1 MNKNGIKLVVFDIAG
16 TTVRD
21 NGNVATA
28 FLDAFAKFGYEIKKE
43 EAQQVMGFRKID
55 AIRILL
61 DKGYPNIKENK
72 EELINQI
79 HEVFTDNMIRF
90 YKADEEL
97 QPLPFAEDV
106 FDWLRKKGV
115 RLALDTGFTK
125 EITDTMLERLDWKS
139 GSNIDYVISSDEVAQ
154 GRPHP
159 DMIFAIMEKLHIGNP
174 ASVAKVGDTEVDVEE
189 GRHAGCGLVV
199 SVTTGAYSRK
209 KLEQYHPD
217 YIIDSLS
224 ELKSIIQ

>member
-1 MNKNGIKLVVFDIAG
+1 MNKNGIELVVFDIAG

-21 NGNVATA
+21 NGNVAKA
-28 FLDAFAKFGYEIKKE
+28 FLDAFAKFGYNIEQE
-43 EAQQVMGFRKID
+43 EAQHVMGFRKID

-61 DKGYPNIKENK
+61 DKWYPDLKENK
-72 EELINQI
+72 EELIGKI
-79 HEVFTDNMIRF
+79 HEVFTDNMVSF
-90 YKADEEL
+90 YKENADL
-97 QPLPFAEDV
+97 QPLPFAEDI
-106 FDWLRKKGV
+106 FTWLKKKGV
-115 RLALDTGFTK
+115 RLALNTGFTK

-139 GSNIDYVISSDEVAQ
+139 GSTIDYVISSDEVAK

-159 DMIFAIMEKLHIGNP
+159 DMIFAIMKKLDIEDP
-174 ASVAKVGDTEVDVEE
+174 AAVAKVGDTEVDVEE

-217 YIIDSLS
+217 FIIDSLS